1 MIGRKIMSKDTKIN
15 LIGVL
20 ILSPFIALIIYI
32 GYTGVMSNVFS

>member
-1 MIGRKIMSKDTKIN
+1 MSKDTKIN

-32 GYTGVMSNVFS
+32 GYIGVMSNVFS